1 MLVSEGRHAEMLS
14 GEKDSGLMNRRGGIN
29 EQEAGVM
36 HCHMQDIQSYFPHN
50 LSFFLPPFH
59 LQFLFGIFVL

>member
-1 MLVSEGRHAEMLS
+1 MLVSVGRHTEMLPS
-14 GEKDSGLMNRRGGIN
+14 EKDSGLMNASGGIT
-29 EQEAGVM
+29 EQEAGGR
-36 HCHMQDIQSYFPHN
+36 HCHMQDMQSYFPNN